1 MSLERSK
8 SQNFQAKL
16 FARFYNIVHFNLF
29 VSGFPPL
36 LSNALHSNF
45 LCSNEPLDVSICGYM
60 AKHALNSRSHF
71 SFEQMGTLHQI

>member
-45 LCSNEPLDVSICGYM
+45 LDVSICGYM